1 MLRTAGQPIAQPS
14 PYPDMCKVR
23 PKHSSPVFYQLTQ
36 LGDGATATAIAAA
49 AGVATTIDTSTST
62 APATRLAVTRTE
74 VIITSGGTEN

>member
-1 MLRTAGQPIAQPS
+1 M
-14 PYPDMCKVR
+14 
-23 PKHSSPVFYQLTQ
+23 FYQLTQ

-62 APATRLAVTRTE
+62 AAATRLVATWTE